1 MRRLVFL
8 MILVTAF
15 AGCGGSDSGGSPAS
29 PSSPTTPT
37 TPTVTVTGVNVTGAG
52 CGGSSCSITTIGG
65 TVQLTAA
72 ATKSDGSSQD
82 VTSAAT
88 WNSTNTAIA
97 TVSSSGLVTVKK
109 GGSCDVT
116 AVYQGKMGGQTINAA
131 VPLWTKTGTG
141 DMVFDMPTYVSRV
154 RITGSYPGYSSNF
167 IVKVG
172 GQLLVNVIIGS
183 SAYADGRSYDGTLI
197 TVGGVVQIT
206 YSTGVSWTFTEVR

>member
-1 MRRLVFL
+1 

>member
-1 MRRLVFL
+1 
-8 MILVTAF
+8 
-15 AGCGGSDSGGSPAS
+15 
-29 PSSPTTPT
+29 
-37 TPTVTVTGVNVTGAG
+37 
-52 CGGSSCSITTIGG
+52 
-65 TVQLTAA
+65 
-72 ATKSDGSSQD
+72 